1 MIVSLYSRKS
11 SEEQL
16 LSAFCKFQD
25 VRALDTDEAICS
37 SALVRSPEVVVDDDF
52 FLILLLVSS
61 PPVPSA
67 SCYFFPW
74 DEASQ

>member
-1 MIVSLYSRKS
+1 L
-11 SEEQL
+11 EEQL

-37 SALVRSPEVVVDDDF
+37 SALVRSLAVVVDDDF
-52 FLILLLVSS
+52 EIFLILILVSS
-61 PPVPSA
+61 PPVPFT